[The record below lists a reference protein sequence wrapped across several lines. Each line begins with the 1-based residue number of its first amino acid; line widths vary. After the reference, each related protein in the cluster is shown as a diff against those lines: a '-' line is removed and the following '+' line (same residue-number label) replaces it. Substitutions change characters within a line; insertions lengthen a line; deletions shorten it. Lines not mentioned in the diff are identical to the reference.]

1 MITPPIRRGSSF
13 SFQMSLD
20 PTDSEENL
28 NMKYSRY
35 HFPVMDLIFKE
46 NDERRTLSSLF
57 FCDFSKNGVAHGK
70 ATLENSR

>member
-57 FCDFSKNGVAHGK
+57 
-70 ATLENSR
+70 L